1 MNLEQAVWAEKYR
14 PKTIDDCILT
24 DAVRKQFKD
33 MVQSG
38 SVPHCLMAG
47 AAGTGKTT
55 LIRAL
60 INDADMELL
69 FINASLDSGIDT
81 VRTKVMQYASTV
93 SLESK
98 QKVILF
104 DEFDGVS
111 RAGQDALRGVIE
123 EFKNIRFFFTCNHK
137 NKIIDAIIS
146 RTTTIDFNGG
156 NGTEKP
162 KLAAQFFK
170 RVLSILDAE
179 NVQYDKRVVAE
190 LVNKHFPDFRR
201 TLNELQR
208 YSAGGSIDAGI
219 LQDKSKSAIK
229 DLIEL
234 LKAKN
239 FTEMRKWVAQNP
251 DVDANVLFRDL
262 YDNATTLLQPQS
274 IPGIVILLADYSF
287 KATHSVDSE
296 ILIAAAL
303 TEIMA
308 TAIWK

>member
-1 MNLEQAVWAEKYR
+1 
-14 PKTIDDCILT
+14 
-24 DAVRKQFKD
+24 
-33 MVQSG
+33 
-38 SVPHCLMAG
+38 
-47 AAGTGKTT
+47 
-55 LIRAL
+55 
-60 INDADMELL
+60 
-69 FINASLDSGIDT
+69 
-81 VRTKVMQYASTV
+81 
-93 SLESK
+93 
-98 QKVILF
+98 
-104 DEFDGVS
+104 
-111 RAGQDALRGVIE
+111 
-123 EFKNIRFFFTCNHK
+123 
-137 NKIIDAIIS
+137 
-146 RTTTIDFNGG
+146 
-156 NGTEKP
+156 
-162 KLAAQFFK
+162 
-170 RVLSILDAE
+170 
-179 NVQYDKRVVAE
+179 
-190 LVNKHFPDFRR
+190 LVNKYFPDFRR

>member
-1 MNLEQAVWAEKYR
+1 MNLEQSVLAEKYR
-14 PKTIDDCILT
+14 PKTISECILT
-24 DAVRKQFKD
+24 DAVRKQFND
-33 MVQSG
+33 MVTSG
-38 SVPHCLMAG
+38 SVPHCLLSG
-47 AAGTGKTT
+47 GPGTGKTT
-55 LIRAL
+55 AARAL
-60 INDADMELL
+60 FNDANMEML

-81 VRTKVMQYASTV
+81 VRTKVLQYASSV

-111 RAGQDALRGVIE
+111 RNGQDALRGVIE
-123 EFKNIRFFFTCNHK
+123 EFKNVRFFFTCNHK

-146 RTTTIDFNGG
+146 RTTSIDFNGG
-156 NGTEKP
+156 NSTEKP

-170 RVLSILDAE
+170 RVLGILDAE
-179 NVQYDKRVVAE
+179 NVTYDKRVVAE
-190 LVNKHFPDFRR
+190 LVNKHYPDFRR
-201 TLNELQR
+201 TINELQR

-219 LQDKSKSAIK
+219 LVDQSKTAIK

-239 FTEMRKWVAQNP
+239 FTEMRKWVAKNP
-251 DVDANVLFRDL
+251 DVDVNVLFRSL
-262 YDNATTLLQPQS
+262 YDSASDLLQPQS
-274 IPGIVILLADYSF
+274 IPNIVILLADYSF